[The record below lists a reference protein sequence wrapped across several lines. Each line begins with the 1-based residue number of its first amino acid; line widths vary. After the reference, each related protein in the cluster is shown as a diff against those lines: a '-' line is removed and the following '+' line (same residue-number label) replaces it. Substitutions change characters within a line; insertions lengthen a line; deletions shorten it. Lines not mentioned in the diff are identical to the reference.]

1 MAGDKPSLIE
11 GRREQLALTAAGA
24 ALVCYA
30 AACKALLFRDLEYT
44 GSDLYGILDQSRS
57 WLFTGRL
64 LQDNAYGDQAA
75 IHNYYLL
82 PVLSPL
88 TLWLGAY
95 GLILVL
101 ALLELLAVMRLAT
114 SRALDTP
121 GRLAALAGLL
131 SPLAFF
137 ALDDPLWG
145 FHPELLYPS
154 LAVLLALALLE
165 RRRGQAVFIAVVTI
179 LVKEDGAL
187 VCGSVLAAYYARRL
201 WLARSAT
208 RGERRRVALGAA
220 AVLGATAA
228 AFVLGLVLL
237 WWLGR
242 TTPVDQS
249 TFGGRMD
256 RAWGIL
262 ARTVGPGAPEGRR
275 AALVDLLAGY
285 AAAALVLMLP
295 LGARAVRGL
304 LLFVVSAPPIL
315 VVLVVS
321 GAHYKFVDPLWA
333 QRVATLLAVV
343 LACIALAGAGWEGD
357 RGTTRLRSDAREPA
371 PARGWSVTWAL
382 SLGVLSWALQL
393 GLLAHGG
400 YSLAPRIDARA
411 LWSGRGYALSALPGG
426 EVRFWRCVAGRLPVG
441 MPVSPVAELYPFF
454 HRQSIVFQSL
464 EVHAPRPARLRVTR
478 AAGAASGAVGTVGAQ
493 GSVEATGRSM
503 CPGPQLRDLTLE
515 ADCDLQPL
523 LAPCGWAAAR
533 ADAPMPREGVGR

>member
-1 MAGDKPSLIE
+1 MAGNGPSLIDGR
-11 GRREQLALTAAGA
+11 GRRVALAAAGG

-30 AACKALLFRDLEYT
+30 ALCKALLFRDLEYT
-44 GSDLYGILDQSRS
+44 GSDLYGLLDQSRS

-64 LQDNAYGDQAA
+64 LEDSAYGNQAA

-95 GLILVL
+95 GLFLVL
-101 ALLELLAVMRLAT
+101 ALLELLAMVRLAT

-121 GRLAALAGLL
+121 GRLAALVGLL
-131 SPLAFF
+131 SPLGFF

-145 FHPELLYPS
+145 FHPELFYPS

-165 RRRGQAVFIAVVTI
+165 GWRGQAVFIAVVTI

-228 AFVLGLVLL
+228 AFVLGLLLL
-237 WWLGR
+237 WWLGH

-285 AAAALVLMLP
+285 AAAALLVLLP

-343 LACIALAGAGWEGD
+343 LACVALAGAGWEGD

-371 PARGWSVTWAL
+371 PARGWSAPWVL
-382 SLGVLSWALQL
+382 SLGALSWALQL
-393 GLLAHGG
+393 GLLAHLG
-400 YSLAPRIDARA
+400 YSLPPRIDARA
-411 LWSGRGYALSALPGG
+411 LWSGRGYALSKLTEDEAQ
-426 EVRFWRCVAGRLPVG
+426 FWRCVGRRLPIG
-441 MPVSPVAELYPFF
+441 TPVSPVAELYPFF
-454 HRQSIVFQSL
+454 HRQSIVFQGL
-464 EVHAPRPARLRVTR
+464 EAHAQRPARLRVVQ
-478 AAGAASGAVGTVGAQ
+478 ASASTGSGPVGRWCTGPRVGEL
-493 GSVEATGRSM
+493 V
-503 CPGPQLRDLTLE
+503 LE
-515 ADCDLQPL
+515 ADCDLRPL
-523 LAPCGWAAAR
+523 LGDCGWTAETA
-533 ADAPMPREGVGR
+533 GRPLPAGGLGR